1 MMIIGARYWAVTWD
15 SLWHNRQQGQAG
27 TITVAMLS
35 FVFELKGW
43 FRSWQPPLQTS
54 ALWAGGEETL
64 RYHGQENCA
73 QIHRKYP
80 LRIHSPAQVSEKQ
93 LAGWGRRKKRGT
105 VPAVFNGAEPEKY
118 DLGKSMILFIFLAW
132 CGLGRHRLRLV
143 TSFILPHCSIKFYS
157 LHLQS
162 KSFHI
167 TLSAFFDPCDW
178 KDELSAPLPHPS
190 CHSPKHNQFQY
201 AGEID
206 HTGSMASQQGPDIL
220 TVVMPLI
227 QSIYF
232 GGGPSSPTHH
242 FNPYNGCV
250 MTI

>member
-1 MMIIGARYWAVTWD
+1 
-15 SLWHNRQQGQAG
+15 
-27 TITVAMLS
+27 MLP
-35 FVFELKGW
+35 FVFKLKGW

-54 ALWAGGEETL
+54 ALWAGEEETL
-64 RYHGQENCA
+64 RYYGQENCA

-80 LRIHSPAQVSEKQ
+80 PRIHSPGEVSEKQ
-93 LAGWGRRKKRGT
+93 LAGWGRRKTKGT
-105 VPAVFNGAEPEKY
+105 VPAVFNGAEPEKH
-118 DLGKSMILFIFLAW
+118 DLGKSMILFILLAW

-190 CHSPKHNQFQY
+190 CHSPRHNQFQFDLKFNMY
-201 AGEID
+201 PLLSVHRQQRPTIYHRELC
-206 HTGSMASQQGPDIL
+206 SMLCSSLDGRGVALVCTETITAL
-220 TVVMPLI
+220 LI
-227 QSIYF
+227 RY
-232 GGGPSSPTHH
+232 T
-242 FNPYNGCV
+242 
-250 MTI
+250 